1 MLSRCTCS
9 AGVVKLMS
17 REVAY
22 VVSRVWMHSRTLGLS
37 DCLIV
42 AYLATHGTNQI
53 RNALQRVIKQSRHL
67 VPKIRVS
74 ILE

>member
-42 AYLATHGTNQI
+42 A
-53 RNALQRVIKQSRHL
+53 
-67 VPKIRVS
+67 
-74 ILE
+74 